1 MSRGWRAVAL
11 GALGLAAAG
20 AVLPWLWLVL
30 TAFKGRLDILS
41 PVPVVWFTPTFDH
54 WPAVFVDKDYLPL
67 VWNSLA
73 IATTTTVLSLAI
85 GAPAA
90 YVFARHDFRGR
101 ENLFFLF
108 LTTRM
113 GPPVSIAIPLFLL
126 FGELGLIDTLTAV
139 VIAHTSFN
147 LSLVVWMMRGFFAD
161 VPREIDEAA
170 MMDGRSAFGT
180 FACVIVP
187 LAAPGLAA
195 TAVLCF
201 IASWNE
207 FLYAFILAAFDH
219 RPLTVGIPG
228 LVTPHGTLWG
238 QVAAVAVVA
247 TLPIVVFAVLVQK
260 HLVRGLT
267 LGAVKA

>member
-1 MSRGWRAVAL
+1 MSRGWRAFGTGVL
-11 GALGLAAAG
+11 LLAAA
-20 AVLPWLWLVL
+20 AALMPWLWLVL
-30 TAFKGRLDILS
+30 TSFKGRLDILS
-41 PVPVVWFTPTFDH
+41 PVPVWRFVPTLANY
-54 WPAVFVDKDYLPL
+54 PAVFVDKDYLPL
-67 VWNSLA
+67 LWNSIA
-73 IATTTTVLSLAI
+73 IATASTVASLVI

-90 YVFARHDFRGR
+90 YVFARHTFRGR

-113 GPPVSIAIPLFLL
+113 GPPVSIAIPLFLI
-126 FGELGLIDTLTAV
+126 FTGLGLVDTLAAV
-139 VIAHTSFN
+139 VVAHTSFN

-170 MMDGRSAFGT
+170 MMDGRSALGT
-180 FACVIVP
+180 FACVVVP

-207 FLYAFILAAFDH
+207 FLYAFILAAYDG

-247 TLPIVVFAVLVQK
+247 TLPIVVFAALVQK

-267 LGAVKA
+267 LGAVKG